1 MRIGCIGTTKMET
14 KINYIWNPKL
24 FEKILYIM
32 HGNKKSEVLFTIIN
46 KTTILNI

>member
-24 FEKILYIM
+24 FEKNTLYYARQ
-32 HGNKKSEVLFTIIN
+32 
-46 KTTILNI
+46 